1 MSEGQSP
8 DRLTPEDLLPPPEAT
23 GPVGPRE
30 KRARDMATM
39 VALLGLVLVAGG
51 LMAILALVFNQ
62 LLIFAFLA
70 AIVLGGGAC
79 PSTTWSGVAG
89 STGNW
94 RCGPIRLG
102 AHSKRLRKSLCHKVM
117 RLRQMFPLN
126 LGRRPS
132 RLTLPARACILDR
145 SPMSSFF

>member
-70 AIVLGGGAC
+70 AIVLA
-79 PSTTWSGVAG
+79 
-89 STGNW
+89 
-94 RCGPIRLG
+94 
-102 AHSKRLRKSLCHKVM
+102 
-117 RLRQMFPLN
+117 
-126 LGRRPS
+126 
-132 RLTLPARACILDR
+132 
-145 SPMSSFF
+145 

>member
-8 DRLTPEDLLPPPEAT
+8 DRLTPEDLLPPPEAA

-70 AIVLGGGAC
+70 AIVLGGGYL
-79 PSTTWSGVAG
+79 SFHYVVW
-89 STGNW
+89 
-94 RCGPIRLG
+94 
-102 AHSKRLRKSLCHKVM
+102 
-117 RLRQMFPLN
+117 
-126 LGRRPS
+126 GRR
-132 RLTLPARACILDR
+132 LDR
-145 SPMSSFF
+145 QLAMRSDPPRGSLETAPQIPLPQGDATTVDVPVEPGTPPESSHTAS

>member
-70 AIVLGGGAC
+70 AIVLGGGYL
-79 PSTTWSGVAG
+79 SFHYVVW
-89 STGNW
+89 
-94 RCGPIRLG
+94 
-102 AHSKRLRKSLCHKVM
+102 
-117 RLRQMFPLN
+117 
-126 LGRRPS
+126 GRR
-132 RLTLPARACILDR
+132 LDR
-145 SPMSSFF
+145 QLAMRSDPPRGSLKTAPQIPLPQGDATTADVPVQPGTPPESSHTAS

>member
-70 AIVLGGGAC
+70 AIVLGGGYL
-79 PSTTWSGVAG
+79 SFHYVVW
-89 STGNW
+89 
-94 RCGPIRLG
+94 
-102 AHSKRLRKSLCHKVM
+102 
-117 RLRQMFPLN
+117 
-126 LGRRPS
+126 GRR
-132 RLTLPARACILDR
+132 LDR
-145 SPMSSFF
+145 QLAMRSDPPRGSLETAPQIPLPQGDATTADVPVEPGTPPESSHTAS

>member
-70 AIVLGGGAC
+70 AIVLGRGYL
-79 PSTTWSGVAG
+79 SFHYVVW
-89 STGNW
+89 
-94 RCGPIRLG
+94 
-102 AHSKRLRKSLCHKVM
+102 
-117 RLRQMFPLN
+117 
-126 LGRRPS
+126 GRRLDRQLAMRS
-132 RLTLPARACILDR
+132 DPARGSLETAPQIPLPQGDATTADV
-145 SPMSSFF
+145 SVQPGTPPESSHIAS

>member
-70 AIVLGGGAC
+70 AIVLGGGYL
-79 PSTTWSGVAG
+79 SFHYVVW
-89 STGNW
+89 
-94 RCGPIRLG
+94 
-102 AHSKRLRKSLCHKVM
+102 
-117 RLRQMFPLN
+117 
-126 LGRRPS
+126 GRR
-132 RLTLPARACILDR
+132 LDR
-145 SPMSSFF
+145 QLAMRSDPPRGSHETAPQIPLPQGDATTADVPVQPGTPPESSHIAS

>member
-8 DRLTPEDLLPPPEAT
+8 DRLTPEDLLPPPEAA

-70 AIVLGGGAC
+70 AIVLGGGI
-79 PSTTWSGVAG
+79 PVLPLRGLG
-89 STGNW
+89 S
-94 RCGPIRLG
+94 
-102 AHSKRLRKSLCHKVM
+102 
-117 RLRQMFPLN
+117 
-126 LGRRPS
+126 
-132 RLTLPARACILDR
+132 PARPATGDAVR
-145 SPMSSFF
+145 SASGLTRNGSANPFATR

>member
-8 DRLTPEDLLPPPEAT
+8 DRLTPEDLLPPPEAA
-23 GPVGPRE
+23 GPVRPRE

-70 AIVLGGGAC
+70 AIVLGGGYL
-79 PSTTWSGVAG
+79 SFHYVVW
-89 STGNW
+89 
-94 RCGPIRLG
+94 
-102 AHSKRLRKSLCHKVM
+102 
-117 RLRQMFPLN
+117 
-126 LGRRPS
+126 GRR
-132 RLTLPARACILDR
+132 LDR
-145 SPMSSFF
+145 QLAMRSDPPRGSLETAPQIPLPQGDATTADVPVEPGTPPESSHTAS

>member
-70 AIVLGGGAC
+70 AIVLGGGYL
-79 PSTTWSGVAG
+79 SFHYVVW
-89 STGNW
+89 
-94 RCGPIRLG
+94 
-102 AHSKRLRKSLCHKVM
+102 
-117 RLRQMFPLN
+117 
-126 LGRRPS
+126 GRRLDRQLAMRS
-132 RLTLPARACILDR
+132 DPARGSLETAPQIPLSQGDATTADVLVQ
-145 SPMSSFF
+145 PGTPPESSHTAS